1 MSWSRVPP
9 KSKGLADVVVEV
21 EAVPESFLVAVGDLA
36 SIEYRRRPEHVECI
50 GGPFVSLLG

>member
-1 MSWSRVPP
+1 M
-9 KSKGLADVVVEV
+9 VVEV